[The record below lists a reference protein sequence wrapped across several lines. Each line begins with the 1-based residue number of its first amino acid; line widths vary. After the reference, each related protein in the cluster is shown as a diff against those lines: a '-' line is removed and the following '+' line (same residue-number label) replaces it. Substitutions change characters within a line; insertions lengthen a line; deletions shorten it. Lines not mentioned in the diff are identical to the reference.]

1 MANINKI
8 SSFKSFSEVKSQES
22 TVKLREA
29 NNTKRQETVNKLAS
43 ILDEMGLT
51 SLEGLEEVQRN
62 GIIDKMFPSGSL
74 EKVVPPTPPREKLKE
89 GNAFGDAVRKAKEAG
104 NDEFDFEGKTFKV
117 EESIFNEAL
126 KDDYTAKYNT
136 TEITLKNGYKQL
148 KSTALNNMYN
158 KVGEL
163 IKEYDV
169 NVKSVIFNFDP
180 NALSEAT
187 VLLDTTDPEDKVLQ
201 KFIKKHN
208 IKMKDTS
215 VRAGG
220 DFAEYEYTG
229 KRKDLE
235 TMISDFWGD
244 DDLIEFIEES
254 IANEG
259 FEKSAIQ
266 RALKAN
272 GYDLKQS
279 DVKLGQKKKSG
290 GYVQYTLNGEVI
302 GSNDYSMDKLIAIA
316 TEKIKENPKKFK
328 LEELK
333 EGNAFGDAVRKAKE
347 AGDDEFD
354 FEGKTFKVEE
364 SIKESFYRLPKKV
377 ISNDLYVLDNRMQ
390 QLTSVVSNGSDLD
403 IKALDNIISMLQDV
417 RKSAKKFDKK
427 EDLLGTVY
435 ESFVNEAKGF
445 KNTKDFEDF
454 LEEID
459 AMGEYDI
466 KKFMGRN
473 YIDTPG
479 GYRDEADDYDNDIT
493 KYMISNMGLTEFNEL
508 KTYWENNVRE
518 SFVNEAKGFKNTKDF
533 EDFLE
538 EIDAMGE
545 YDIKKF
551 MGRNYIDT
559 PGGYRDEAD
568 DYDNDITKYMIS
580 NMGLTEFNELKTYWE
595 NNVRESFVNEAD
607 IKSDDEFKDYAVN
620 LLKKA
625 FGDEFDEDKSQEVI
639 DGILQKSDGDYG
651 AAVGMLT
658 SSLG

>member
-62 GIIDKMFPSGSL
+62 GIIDKMFASGSL
-74 EKVVPPTPPREKLKE
+74 EKVDPPTPP
-89 GNAFGDAVRKAKEAG
+89 
-104 NDEFDFEGKTFKV
+104 GKK
-117 EESIFNEAL
+117 
-126 KDDYTAKYNT
+126 
-136 TEITLKNGYKQL
+136 
-148 KSTALNNMYN
+148 
-158 KVGEL
+158 
-163 IKEYDV
+163 
-169 NVKSVIFNFDP
+169 
-180 NALSEAT
+180 
-187 VLLDTTDPEDKVLQ
+187 
-201 KFIKKHN
+201 
-208 IKMKDTS
+208 
-215 VRAGG
+215 
-220 DFAEYEYTG
+220 
-229 KRKDLE
+229 
-235 TMISDFWGD
+235 
-244 DDLIEFIEES
+244 
-254 IANEG
+254 
-259 FEKSAIQ
+259 
-266 RALKAN
+266 
-272 GYDLKQS
+272 
-279 DVKLGQKKKSG
+279 
-290 GYVQYTLNGEVI
+290 
-302 GSNDYSMDKLIAIA
+302 
-316 TEKIKENPKKFK
+316 
-328 LEELK
+328 LK

-377 ISNDLYVLDNRMQ
+377 ISNDMYVIDNRMQ

-435 ESFVNEAKGF
+435 ESLVNEAKGF

-459 AMGEYDI
+459 AMREYDI
-466 KKFMGRN
+466 KKFMGNN

-479 GYRDEADDYDNDIT
+479 GYRDEADDYYNDIT
-493 KYMISNMGLTEFNEL
+493 KYMISNMGLTEFNKL

-518 SFVNEAKGFKNTKDF
+518 S
-533 EDFLE
+533 L
-538 EIDAMGE
+538 
-545 YDIKKF
+545 
-551 MGRNYIDT
+551 
-559 PGGYRDEAD
+559 
-568 DYDNDITKYMIS
+568 
-580 NMGLTEFNELKTYWE
+580 
-595 NNVRESFVNEAD
+595 VNEAD

-620 LLKKA
+620 LLKQA

>member
-62 GIIDKMFPSGSL
+62 GIIDKMFASGSL
-74 EKVVPPTPPREKLKE
+74 EKVDPPTPPREKLKE

-104 NDEFDFEGKTFKV
+104 ETEFEFDGKTYKV

-136 TEITLKNGYKQL
+136 TEITLKNGYTQL

-169 NVKSVIFNFDP
+169 NVKSVIFNFDR
-180 NALSEAT
+180 NALSEST
-187 VLLDTTDPEDKVLQ
+187 VLLDTTDPDDKTLQ
-201 KFIKKHN
+201 KFIKKNN
-208 IKMKDTS
+208 IKMKDTG
-215 VRAGG
+215 VGG
-220 DFAEYEYTG
+220 DFGEYEYTG

-235 TMISDFWGD
+235 KMISDLWGD
-244 DDLIEFIEES
+244 DYLIGFIEES

-266 RALKAN
+266 TALSESTVLLDTTDPDDKTLQKFIKKNNIKMKDTGVGGDFGEYEYTGKRKDLEKMISDLWGDDYLIGFIEESIANEGFEKSAIQTALKAN

-390 QLTSVVSNGSDLD
+390 QLTSAVNNGSDLD

-435 ESFVNEAKGF
+435 ES
-445 KNTKDFEDF
+445 
-454 LEEID
+454 L
-459 AMGEYDI
+459 
-466 KKFMGRN
+466 
-473 YIDTPG
+473 
-479 GYRDEADDYDNDIT
+479 
-493 KYMISNMGLTEFNEL
+493 
-508 KTYWENNVRE
+508 
-518 SFVNEAKGFKNTKDF
+518 
-533 EDFLE
+533 
-538 EIDAMGE
+538 
-545 YDIKKF
+545 
-551 MGRNYIDT
+551 
-559 PGGYRDEAD
+559 
-568 DYDNDITKYMIS
+568 
-580 NMGLTEFNELKTYWE
+580 
-595 NNVRESFVNEAD
+595 VNEAD